1 MKKGMILVSGV
12 LLLAACQKREYVGPN
27 GEKVVVDSG
36 SKNVTVTT
44 KDGSAVFAGGAGTVV
59 PENFPKDIPIYTG
72 GKVTGAVSGAQQGSS
87 GQMVTFETPD
97 SPEKVID
104 FYKGKLTGWANSME
118 MASGNG
124 KMLVLVSPD
133 QKRTVSVTAT
143 PAGGK
148 TSVSL
153 TVGAKS

>member
-1 MKKGMILVSGV
+1 MKKGLILVSGV
-12 LLLAACQKREYVGPN
+12 LLLAACQKREYTGPN
-27 GEKVVVDSG
+27 GEKVVVDRG
-36 SKNVTVTT
+36 SNSVKVTS
-44 KDGSAVFAGGAGTVV
+44 KDGSAVYSGGAGTVV
-59 PENFPKDIPIYTG
+59 PDTFPKDVPIYAG
-72 GKVTGAVSGAQQGSS
+72 ARVTGAVSGAQQGSS
-87 GQMVTFETPD
+87 GQMVTFETSD

-104 FYKGKLTGWANSME
+104 FYKGQLSGWKNSME

-133 QKRTVSVTAT
+133 QKRTVTVTAT
-143 PAGGK
+143 PGGGK